1 MAKIRRS
8 KEQIQSDKII
18 RKRLL
23 ELGEAIYTQ
32 STETSR
38 VAKDTFYKT
47 DRVKPKGTLQR
58 AGGELRDSQNYRMLN
73 DTSLLMVQ
81 TYYGAFNYPKGESSG
96 EKNAL
101 LIAVNDNIENSV
113 DLIAQ
118 EITSELIAPFT

>member
-1 MAKIRRS
+1 M
-8 KEQIQSDKII
+8 
-18 RKRLL
+18 

-58 AGGELRDSQNYRMLN
+58 AGGELRDSQNFRMLN
-73 DTSLLMVQ
+73 DTTLLMVQ
-81 TYYGAFNYPKGESSG
+81 THYGAFNYPKGETSG

-101 LIAVNDNIENSV
+101 LIAINEHLKDNI
-113 DLIAQ
+113 DLIANELLA
-118 EITSELIAPFT
+118 EIISPWT

>member
-1 MAKIRRS
+1 VAKRRS
-8 KEQIQSDKII
+8 KEQIQADKII
-18 RKRLL
+18 RNRLL
-23 ELGEAIYTQ
+23 ELGRVVWEQ

-58 AGGELRDSQNYRMLN
+58 AGGELRDSQNFRMLN
-73 DTSLLMVQ
+73 DTTLICVQ

-101 LIAVNDNIENSV
+101 LIAINENLKENI
-113 DLIAQ
+113 DLTANELLA
-118 EITSELIAPFT
+118 EIISPWT